1 MKEDFSGRGKDAHII
16 MMICLRNSLLLDV
29 ISQVSYDNVMNVG
42 CIGETNKVHMK
53 RIQAAWSEI
62 D

>member
-1 MKEDFSGRGKDAHII
+1 MAVLAQEMKEDFSGRGKDAHII

-42 CIGETNKVHMK
+42 C
-53 RIQAAWSEI
+53 
-62 D
+62 

>member
-1 MKEDFSGRGKDAHII
+1 MAVLEQEMKEDFSGRGKDAHII

-42 CIGETNKVHMK
+42 C
-53 RIQAAWSEI
+53 R
-62 D
+62 